1 MPDWFWIGLK
11 WTAIAV
17 ALAPIVIGI
26 GWGIVEGSVLPRL
39 IPRDEIER
47 LAEDIIGRYPADP
60 EEAAFIEEHAA
71 WFRSESFEQGKWRRV
86 GKAIRRR
93 LIASQAPPA

>member
-1 MPDWFWIGLK
+1 MSDWLWIGLK
-11 WTAIAV
+11 WSAIMI
-17 ALAPIVIGI
+17 ALAPIVVGI

-39 IPRDEIER
+39 ISRDEIER

-71 WFRSESFEQGKWRRV
+71 WFRSESYEQGKWRRV
-86 GKAIRRR
+86 RKTIRRR
-93 LIASQAPPA
+93 LIAGEAPPA